1 MLFHV
6 SHLLI
11 GGVLLYFGGDWIVDG
26 ARSLAV
32 RMRISPLLVSMVLIG
47 FGTSAPELFVGITAV
62 SNGHFDIAMGNVIG
76 SNIANLLLVLAL
88 TAVITPIATTRRLL
102 WVDGGAA
109 LTATLGFILVCL
121 DGEVSRIEAG
131 MLIAALLAFVYFRLK
146 ADVAEEADE
155 DDELFDAPKAA
166 LLAVL
171 GLIAL
176 PVGAHLFVVGA
187 VGSATYMGVPE
198 AVIGLTVVA
207 IGTSLPEMAAC
218 LSAAAKKQRDMAIGN
233 ILGSNVFNSTVVI
246 GGASLFVPM
255 QVSER
260 FLVSD
265 LWLMLGF
272 TFAALFLMRTAF
284 QLSRIEGGLMLVAYT
299 GYLWMLSGPISLHL

>member
-1 MLFHV
+1 MLFHM

-32 RMRISPLLVSMVLIG
+32 RMRISPMLVSMVLIG
-47 FGTSAPELFVGITAV
+47 FGTSAPELFVGIKAV
-62 SNGHFDIAMGNVIG
+62 NNGHFDIAMGNVIG

-88 TAVITPIATTRRLL
+88 TALITPIATTRRIL

-109 LTATLGFILVCL
+109 LAATFGFILVCL
-121 DGEVSRIEAG
+121 DGEISRIEAIV
-131 MLIAALLAFVYFRLK
+131 LIAALLVFVFYRLK
-146 ADVAEEADE
+146 ADVIEDDDE
-155 DDELFDAPKAA
+155 SDELFDMPKAG

-233 ILGSNVFNSTVVI
+233 ILGSNVFNSTVVV

-260 FLVSD
+260 FLASD
-265 LWLMLGF
+265 LWLMLAF
-272 TFAALFLMRTAF
+272 TLVALILMRTAF
-284 QLSRIEGGLMLVAYT
+284 QLSRIEGGLMLAAYT
-299 GYLWMLSGPISLHL
+299 GYLWLLSGPVSLHL